1 MRSEPTVFV
10 VDDDPASRDS
20 VAALVVSKGLV
31 TQCYASAEQF
41 LENFDRSRYGCL
53 VLDMRMTGMSGLELQ
68 EELLAQRIRIPVII
82 ITGYGDVSAATSAMR
97 NGAVTFLQKPCS
109 EEELWESI
117 STALERHRE
126 CQEVEARCDDL
137 QAKFARLT
145 PQEHEVMEELVA
157 GTPNKV
163 IAAKLEMGLRT
174 VELRRANIMKKLET
188 RSLAE
193 VVRLN
198 VEMERYSEVLV

>member
-20 VAALVVSKGLV
+20 VAALVVSKGLA
-31 TQCYASAEQF
+31 TKCYASAEQF

-68 EELLAQRIRIPVII
+68 EELLAQRIRLPVII
-82 ITGYGDVSAATSAMR
+82 ITGYADVSAATTAMR

-109 EEELWESI
+109 EEELWASI
-117 STALERHRE
+117 SAALQRHRE
-126 CQEVEARCDDL
+126 CQETEAKCDDL
-137 QAKFARLT
+137 QARFARLT

-157 GTPNKV
+157 GTLNKV

-174 VELRRANIMKKLET
+174 VELRRANIMKKLEAH
-188 RSLAE
+188 SLAE

-198 VEMERYSEVLV
+198 VEMEQYAEALV